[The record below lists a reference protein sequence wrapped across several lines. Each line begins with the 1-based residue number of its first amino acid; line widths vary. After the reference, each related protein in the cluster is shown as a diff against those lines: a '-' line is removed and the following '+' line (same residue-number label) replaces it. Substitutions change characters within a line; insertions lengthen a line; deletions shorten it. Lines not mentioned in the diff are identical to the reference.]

1 MTVRLDVGLD
11 IGNSFSEGMGMQ
23 WHSCPW
29 GWWSH
34 LEAFR
39 SRGDVALMDMG

>member
-1 MTVRLDVGLD
+1 MDLGKRAV
-11 IGNSFSEGMGMQ
+11 MQ